1 MAVTP
6 AFELP
11 FEYPNATWKRALGSR
26 HGNTGRIS
34 YDLPGG
40 QQQAPPAL
48 SATVGIV
55 DSSMISRPCLGRGN
69 AAYPVPCRSRA
80 LKNHEWPPIV
90 WNSGAGGAFLGVR
103 SIA

>member
-1 MAVTP
+1 MQ
-6 AFELP
+6 
-11 FEYPNATWKRALGSR
+11 R
-26 HGNTGRIS
+26 GNERWVPITRIPGRTA

-40 QQQAPPAL
+40 QQQARPAR

-69 AAYPVPCRSRA
+69 AAYPEPCKSEPCRSRT

-90 WNSGAGGAFLGVR
+90 WNSGAGSAFLGVR
-103 SIA
+103 SVARL